1 MSRIAYIFLLINVL
15 ISCEEVIDLNLET
28 SKERLVV
35 NASLNW
41 FRNFPT
47 NEMQEG
53 KDQSIQLNLTAG
65 YYDDELKAA
74 NNAQVRVINT
84 NTYEIFDFIEK
95 GLSGVYY
102 NSNFKPILTN
112 TYKLEILYNNSV
124 YTAES
129 TLINTPVINKIEQ
142 IKGTFFKED
151 RIVLNVYYSDKVNE
165 ENFYFFNYTTSVSS
179 KNELTIQNDRF
190 SNGNEVYEQLG
201 HSRNQEEEV
210 KPGDVFYIQFFEIS
224 KPYYQYLNVLLEQI
238 QNFGLFS
245 VTPAEVKGNIINET
259 SAEDYPYGYFRVSMG
274 NIAEVEIIEKGK

>member
-95 GLSGVYY
+95 GLSGVITTA
-102 NSNFKPILTN
+102 ILN
-112 TYKLEILYNNSV
+112 
-124 YTAES
+124 
-129 TLINTPVINKIEQ
+129 
-142 IKGTFFKED
+142 
-151 RIVLNVYYSDKVNE
+151 
-165 ENFYFFNYTTSVSS
+165 
-179 KNELTIQNDRF
+179 
-190 SNGNEVYEQLG
+190 
-201 HSRNQEEEV
+201 
-210 KPGDVFYIQFFEIS
+210 
-224 KPYYQYLNVLLEQI
+224 
-238 QNFGLFS
+238 LF
-245 VTPAEVKGNIINET
+245 
-259 SAEDYPYGYFRVSMG
+259 
-274 NIAEVEIIEKGK
+274 